1 MSALLRGAIIIAAR
15 GQRAAVSSRFRQQA
29 EGRMRPR
36 HYCLV
41 CILCAASLGS
51 SAALADPVDDY
62 VNATLAQHRIPGA
75 SVLIVRNGATVKA
88 QGYGFANLELKV
100 PASADTVY
108 QSGSTGKQFT
118 AAGILLLAE
127 DGKLSLDDR
136 LSTYFPEAPAVW
148 HRISVRNLLTHTS
161 GLRDYQLDLHK
172 DYTEDELLKAME
184 ALPVDFEPGTQWS
197 YSNSGYLLLGL
208 LTGKLTGEHWSDFQ
222 AQRLFKPL
230 GMATTRVISE
240 ADIVPNRAAG
250 YELDAQGEVKN
261 QDWVAPSLNRCAD
274 GALYY
279 TIKDLAAWDAALK
292 SNQFLKPSSSA
303 AWIQPVRLA
312 DGSRYPYGFGW
323 FIHEQRGQ
331 RLIEHGGSW
340 QGFRTEIARY
350 VDQSLTVVV
359 LTNLASAEPE
369 TMAHEIAGLV
379 EPKLRLPAASGNGTD
394 PLAGRGSQLHA
405 VLESW
410 AASRRDARMAAG
422 LADTATGSSEEAL
435 SRSAT
440 AQQLRAQTAF
450 RYLDEDRLGART
462 LERRG
467 EAISS
472 IAYYALDTPEHRYA
486 YRFYLNRKGQVAD
499 FDLEER

>member
-1 MSALLRGAIIIAAR
+1 MTR
-15 GQRAAVSSRFRQQA
+15 
-29 EGRMRPR
+29 R

-41 CILCAASLGS
+41 CFLCAVSLVS
-51 SAALADPVDDY
+51 KAAIADAVDDY
-62 VNATLAQHRIPGA
+62 VNATLAQHTIPGA
-75 SVLIVRNGATVKA
+75 SVLIVRDGAIVKA
-88 QGYGFANLELKV
+88 QGYGFANLELRV

-127 DGKLSLDDR
+127 DGQLSLDDR
-136 LSTYFPEAPAVW
+136 LATYFPDAPAAW
-148 HRISVRNLLTHTS
+148 HRITIRDLLTHTS
-161 GLRDYQLDLHK
+161 GLRDYQVDLHR
-172 DYTEDELLKAME
+172 DYTEDELLKVME
-184 ALPVDFEPGTQWS
+184 ALPIDFEPGTQWS

-208 LTGKLTGEHWSDFQ
+208 LTSKLTGEHWSDFQ

-230 GMATTRVISE
+230 GMSTTRVISE

-250 YELDAQGEVKN
+250 YELDAKGEVKN

-279 TIKDLAAWDAALK
+279 TIKDLAAWDSALRA
-292 SNQFLKPSSSA
+292 NQFLKPPSSA
-303 AWIQPVRLA
+303 AWIQPVHLA

-323 FIHEQRGQ
+323 FIHEQRGH
-331 RLIEHGGSW
+331 RLVEHGGSW

-359 LTNLASAEPE
+359 LTNLAAAEPE
-369 TMAHEIAGLV
+369 TMAHEIAGLI
-379 EPKLRLPAASGNGTD
+379 EPKLRLPPMTGSGPD
-394 PLAGRGSQLHA
+394 PVAGRGSQLRA

-410 AASRRDARMAAG
+410 AASRRDARMATG

-435 SRSAT
+435 SRSDT
-440 AQQLRAQTAF
+440 AKQLHEQTAF
-450 RYLDEDRLGART
+450 RYLDQDRLGART

-467 EAISS
+467 ETISS
-472 IAYYALDTPEHRYA
+472 IAYYALDTPGHRYA
-486 YRFYLNRKGQVAD
+486 YRFYLNREGQVAD
-499 FDLEER
+499 FDLEERQ

>member
-1 MSALLRGAIIIAAR
+1 MTLRLKLLACLLCVTGGVSAIAA
-15 GQRAAVSSRFRQQA
+15 
-29 EGRMRPR
+29 
-36 HYCLV
+36 
-41 CILCAASLGS
+41 
-51 SAALADPVDDY
+51 ADPVDDY
-62 VNATLAQHRIPGA
+62 VNATLARHHIPGA
-75 SVLIVRNGATVKA
+75 SVLIVRGGTIVKA

-136 LSTYFPEAPAVW
+136 LTTYFPDAPAVW
-148 HRISVRNLLTHTS
+148 HRISIRNLLTHTS
-161 GLRDYQLDLHK
+161 GLRDYQVDLHR
-172 DYTEDELLKAME
+172 DYSEEELLKVMQ

-208 LTGKLTGEHWSDFQ
+208 LTSKLTGEHWSQFQ
-222 AQRLFKPL
+222 ARRLFGPL
-230 GMATTRVISE
+230 GMSTTRVISD

-250 YELDAQGEVKN
+250 YELDAKGEVKN

-274 GALYY
+274 GSLYY
-279 TIKDLAAWDAALK
+279 TIKDLAAWDTALRF
-292 SNQFLKPSSSA
+292 NQFLKPSSRE
-303 AWIQPVRLA
+303 AWTQPVRLA

-323 FIHEQRGQ
+323 FIHDQRGQ

-350 VDQSLTVVV
+350 LDQSLTVVV

-369 TMAHEIAGLV
+369 TMAHEIAGLI
-379 EPKLRLPAASGNGTD
+379 EPKLRLPLMSVQGTD
-394 PLAGRGSQLHA
+394 PVAGRGAQLRA

-410 AASRRDARMAAG
+410 AASRRDPHMATG
-422 LADTATGSSEEAL
+422 LAATSTGSSEEAL
-435 SRSAT
+435 SRSGT
-440 AQQLRAQTAF
+440 ARRLREQTAF
-450 RYLDEDRLGART
+450 SYLDQDRLAARP

-467 EAISS
+467 ETISS
-472 IAYYALDTPEHRYA
+472 IVYYALDTPDRNYA
-486 YRFYLNRKGQVAD
+486 YRFYLSRKGEVAD
-499 FDLEER
+499 FEFEER